1 MRVVQDHQ
9 MPRPLLLLP
18 PGEVDRLRA
27 TTLTYDDVGA
37 TRSSDPVGWD
47 RLEHRVTLGTGRA
60 CFEAAARL
68 LLTWQVQRR
77 SGIRVAAS
85 SPQVHA
91 EAVAVLR
98 LGIGPVGINAP
109 VRVVYVLDEPD
120 RQGFAYGTLAG
131 HPETGEELFL
141 VERATDDTVTASIR
155 AFSRPASRLA
165 RLVPPATRSVQH
177 WMAKRYLAALR
188 P

>member
-1 MRVVQDHQ
+1 M
-9 MPRPLLLLP
+9 LLLAP
-18 PGEVDRLRA
+18 AEVDRLRA
-27 TTLTYDDVGA
+27 TALTYDDVGA
-37 TRSSDPVGWD
+37 TRSTNPVGWD
-47 RLEHRVTLGTGRA
+47 RLERSTTLGTGRA

-77 SGIRVAAS
+77 AGIRVAAS
-85 SPQVHA
+85 SPRVHA

-109 VRVVYVLDEPD
+109 VRVVYVVDEAD

-141 VERATDDTVTASIR
+141 VERATDDTVAGSIR

-165 RLVPPATRSVQH
+165 RLLPPATRAVQH
-177 WMAKRYLAALR
+177 RMARRYLTALR